1 MLFAQ
6 NLVKATSLL
15 IIGDIWAGKILL
27 LFAFLSSS
35 KTQKQWSNRKTIL
48 MTNQGENFMVYS
60 GLIYG
65 CE

>member
-27 LFAFLSSS
+27 VFAFLSSS
-35 KTQKQWSNRKTIL
+35 KTHKQCDPIEKKLSWQTKEKIL
-48 MTNQGENFMVYS
+48 WFTVD
-60 GLIYG
+60 
-65 CE
+65 